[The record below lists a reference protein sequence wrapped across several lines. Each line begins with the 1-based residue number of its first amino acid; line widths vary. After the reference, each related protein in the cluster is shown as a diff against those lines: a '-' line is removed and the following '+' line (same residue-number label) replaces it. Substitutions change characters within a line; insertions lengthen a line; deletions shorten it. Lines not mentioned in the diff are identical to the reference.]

1 MLLYLEDK
9 TVSEV
14 NYEPQVQISDSLIME
29 QTPGI
34 WEEGCGQAILLQSHN
49 WSQRLRSNQPIHLNQ
64 YTSR

>member
-1 MLLYLEDK
+1 MNVVVRVGHEKRWEFQMLLYLEDK

-49 WSQRLRSNQPIHLNQ
+49 
-64 YTSR
+64 